1 MRYSAVFFHPNANPR
16 FYEGVFHRDGK
27 TMILA
32 KGTAVYNN
40 ISIDNETDILFTAY
54 WMAIPETH
62 PYYNYGLLLN
72 RTKEDIKLSTEE
84 LIHDAVKK
92 LYEMTKARAEPI

>member
-1 MRYSAVFFHPNANPR
+1 
-16 FYEGVFHRDGK
+16 
-27 TMILA
+27 MILA
-32 KGTAVYNN
+32 KGTTEYNI

-62 PYYNYGLLLN
+62 PYYNYGSLLN
-72 RTKEDIKLSTEE
+72 RTNEDIKLSTEK
-84 LIHDAVKK
+84 LISDAVKK